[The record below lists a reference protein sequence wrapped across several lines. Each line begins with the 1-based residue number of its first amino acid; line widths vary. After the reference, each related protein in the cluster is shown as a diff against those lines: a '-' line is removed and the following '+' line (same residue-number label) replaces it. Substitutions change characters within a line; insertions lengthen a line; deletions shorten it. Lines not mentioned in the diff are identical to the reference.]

1 MAIRT
6 LCAIVLL
13 AVAASAQAQGGK
25 TTRILVGFP
34 PGQATDIVA
43 RLVAERLTVALGH
56 PVIVENRPGQGG
68 SVVLAQLAKSPA
80 DGSVLTLSALAG
92 YLVNPWLYGNVQY
105 DTLKDFDPVGMVADL
120 PMMLAVNPAVPAQT
134 LRELVE
140 YARANP
146 ERLMHSS
153 SGSGTLS
160 HLLMEDFKQRA
171 GVKIVHVP
179 YQGSP
184 RAMVDLIGGNVQVG
198 LDTVTVIQPH
208 VKSGRLRAIAA
219 GTLKRLAAF
228 PDLPTI
234 AESGYPGF
242 EAVAWV
248 ALAAPAGTSRE
259 IRERIGAETVKA
271 LRSPELSEK
280 LAAIG
285 AVPRPSTPEEFGAL
299 LRAEAPRWRDI
310 VARSGAKAE

>member
-1 MAIRT
+1 MRFRI
-6 LCAIVLL
+6 LCAIFLL
-13 AVAASAQAQGGK
+13 AIAAGAQAQGK

-43 RLVAERLTVALGH
+43 RLVAERLSVALGH
-56 PVIVENRPGQGG
+56 PVIVENKPGQGG
-68 SVVLAQLAKSPA
+68 SVVLAQLARSPA

-92 YLVNPWLYGNVQY
+92 YLVNPHLYGNVQY

-120 PMMLAVNPAVPAQT
+120 PMMLAVNPSVPVT
-134 LRELVE
+134 SLRELID
-140 YARANP
+140 YAKANP
-146 ERLMHSS
+146 DKLTHSS

-171 GVKIVHVP
+171 GIRIIHVP

-208 VKSGRLRAIAA
+208 VKSGRLRLIAA
-219 GTLKRLAAF
+219 GTLKRLPAF
-228 PDLPTI
+228 PDTPTI
-234 AESGYPGF
+234 AESGFPGF

-248 ALAAPAGTSRE
+248 ALAAPAGTPRE
-259 IRERIGAETVKA
+259 IRERISAEAMKA
-271 LRSPELSEK
+271 VRSPELSEK

-285 AVPRPSTPEEFGAL
+285 AVPRPGTPEEFGAL
-299 LRAEAPRWRDI
+299 LRAESPRWREI

>member
-1 MAIRT
+1 MRIWM
-6 LCAIVLL
+6 LCAIFLL
-13 AVAASAQAQGGK
+13 AVAAVAQAQGK

-43 RLVAERLTVALGH
+43 RLLAERLTVALGRA
-56 PVIVENRPGQGG
+56 VIVENRPGQGG
-68 SVVLAQLAKSPA
+68 SVVLAQLARSPA

-92 YLVNPWLYGNVQY
+92 YLVNPYLYGNIQY

-120 PMMLAVNPAVPAQT
+120 PMLLAVNPSVPAT
-134 LRELVE
+134 SLRELID
-140 YARANP
+140 YAKANP
-146 ERLMHSS
+146 DKLSHSS

-171 GVKIVHVP
+171 GMKIVHVP

-184 RAMVDLIGGNVQVG
+184 RAMVDLIAGNVQVG
-198 LDTVTVIQPH
+198 LDTVTVIQPY
-208 VKSGRLRAIAA
+208 VKSGRLRLIAA

-228 PDLPTI
+228 PDTPTI
-234 AESGYPGF
+234 AESGFPGF

-248 ALAAPAGTSRE
+248 ALAAPAGTPRDV
-259 IRERIGAETVKA
+259 RERISAEAMRAV
-271 LRSPELSEK
+271 RSPELSEK

-299 LRAEAPRWRDI
+299 LRSESPRWRDI
-310 VARSGAKAE
+310 VARSGAKAD

>member
-1 MAIRT
+1 MRLRI
-6 LCAIVLL
+6 LCAIFLL
-13 AVAASAQAQGGK
+13 AIAAGAQAQGK

-43 RLVAERLTVALGH
+43 RLVAERLSIALGH
-56 PVIVENRPGQGG
+56 PVIVENKPGQGG
-68 SVVLAQLAKSPA
+68 SVVLAQLARSPA
-80 DGSVLTLSALAG
+80 DGSVLTLSALAA
-92 YLVNPWLYGNVQY
+92 YLVNPHLYGNVQY

-120 PMMLAVNPAVPAQT
+120 PMLLAVNPSVPVT
-134 LRELVE
+134 SLRELID
-140 YARANP
+140 YAKANP
-146 ERLMHSS
+146 DRLTHSS

-171 GVKIVHVP
+171 GIRIIHVP

-208 VKSGRLRAIAA
+208 VKSGRLRLIAA
-219 GTLKRLAAF
+219 GTLKRLPAF
-228 PDLPTI
+228 PDTPTI
-234 AESGYPGF
+234 AESGFPGF

-248 ALAAPAGTSRE
+248 ALAAPAGTPRE
-259 IRERIGAETVKA
+259 IRERISAEAMKA
-271 LRSPELSEK
+271 VRSPELSEK

-285 AVPRPSTPEEFGAL
+285 AVPRPGTPEEFGAL
-299 LRAEAPRWRDI
+299 LRAESPRWREI

>member
-1 MAIRT
+1 
-6 LCAIVLL
+6 LFCV
-13 AVAASAQAQGGK
+13 AVALAGLVQAQPAK

-43 RLVAERLTVALGH
+43 RLVAERLTAALGH
-56 PVIVENRPGQGG
+56 PVIVENKPGQGG
-68 SVVLAQLAKSPA
+68 SIVLAQLAKSPA
-80 DGSVLTLSALAG
+80 DGSVITLSALAG
-92 YLVNPWLYGNVQY
+92 YLVNPHLYANVHY
-105 DTLKDFDPVGMVADL
+105 DTLKDFDPIGMVADL
-120 PMMLAVNPAVPAQT
+120 PLMLAVNPALPVKS
-134 LRELVE
+134 LKELVN
-140 YARANP
+140 YAKANP
-146 ERLMHSS
+146 DKLSHSS

-208 VKSGRLRAIAA
+208 VKSGKLRAIAA
-219 GTLKRLAAF
+219 GTQKRLAAF

-248 ALAAPAGTSRE
+248 ALAAPAGTPRDV
-259 IRERIGAETVKA
+259 RERFGAEAAKA
-271 LRSPELSEK
+271 VRSPELAEK
-280 LAAIG
+280 LAALG
-285 AVPRPSTPEEFGAL
+285 AVPRPGTPEEFGAL
-299 LRAEAPRWRDI
+299 LRAEAPRWKEI
-310 VARSGAKAE
+310 VARSGAKVE

>member
-1 MAIRT
+1 MRFWI
-6 LCAIVLL
+6 LCAIFLL
-13 AVAASAQAQGGK
+13 AIASGAQAQGK

-43 RLVAERLTVALGH
+43 RLVAERLSIALGH
-56 PVIVENRPGQGG
+56 PVIVENKPGQGG
-68 SVVLAQLAKSPA
+68 SVVLAQLARSPA
-80 DGSVLTLSALAG
+80 DGSVLTLSALAA
-92 YLVNPWLYGNVQY
+92 YLVNPHLYGNAQY
-105 DTLKDFDPVGMVADL
+105 ETLKDFDPVGMVADL
-120 PMMLAVNPAVPAQT
+120 PMLLAVNPSVPVT
-134 LRELVE
+134 SLRELIDH
-140 YARANP
+140 AKANP
-146 ERLMHSS
+146 DKLSHSS

-171 GVKIVHVP
+171 GIRIIHVP

-208 VKSGRLRAIAA
+208 VKSGRLRLIAA
-219 GTLKRLAAF
+219 GTLKRLPAF
-228 PDLPTI
+228 PDTPTI
-234 AESGYPGF
+234 AESGFPGF

-248 ALAAPAGTSRE
+248 ALAAPAGTPRE
-259 IRERIGAETVKA
+259 IRERISVETTKA
-271 LRSPELSEK
+271 VRSPELSEK

-299 LRAEAPRWRDI
+299 LRAEGPRWRDI
-310 VARSGAKAE
+310 VLRSGAKAE

>member
-1 MAIRT
+1 M
-6 LCAIVLL
+6 LCAIFLL
-13 AVAASAQAQGGK
+13 AIAAVAQAQGK

-43 RLVAERLTVALGH
+43 RLVAERLTIALGY
-56 PVIVENRPGQGG
+56 PVIVENEPGQGG
-68 SVVLAQLAKSPA
+68 SVALAQLARSPA

-92 YLVNPWLYGNVQY
+92 YLVNPHLYGNIQY

-120 PMMLAVNPAVPAQT
+120 SMLLAVNPSVPAT
-134 LRELVE
+134 SLRELID
-140 YARANP
+140 YAKANP
-146 ERLMHSS
+146 DKLSHSS

-171 GVKIVHVP
+171 GIKIVHVP

-184 RAMVDLIGGNVQVG
+184 RAMVDLIAGNVQVG
-198 LDTVTVIQPH
+198 LDTVTVIQPY
-208 VKSGRLRAIAA
+208 VKSGRLRLIAA
-219 GTLKRLAAF
+219 GTLKRLPAF
-228 PDLPTI
+228 PDTPTI
-234 AESGYPGF
+234 AESGFPGF

-248 ALAAPAGTSRE
+248 ALAAPAGTPRE
-259 IRERIGAETVKA
+259 IRERISAEAMKA
-271 LRSPELSEK
+271 VRSPELSEK

-299 LRAEAPRWRDI
+299 LRSENPRWRDI
-310 VARSGAKAE
+310 VARSGAKAD